1 MSPKYIQTLN
11 SHYDLTLVIILTES
25 SRRTALLLLE
35 DTVEIAYIIESA
47 FVTDVSHAVGTV
59 HQLSGSMSQAYIY
72 DIVRYRLSCLC
83 AKVSAEGCR
92 SHLGY
97 VRECLQAY
105 LLLVMHVYVFLHL
118 SHPHTLRSFLHI
130 GKGTA
135 GQEMI
140 ILLERKFIQ
149 NLQEFEHTVKTWLG
163 LSDGGY
169 LTVQFHDGIQFEC
182 HSPFGIVKESS
193 EAAQL
198 IFGQKLLS
206 QQVGWKLYGNLM
218 YGMTLA
224 VILVPGMFETT

>member
-1 MSPKYIQTLN
+1 
-11 SHYDLTLVIILTES
+11 
-25 SRRTALLLLE
+25 
-35 DTVEIAYIIESA
+35 
-47 FVTDVSHAVGTV
+47 
-59 HQLSGSMSQAYIY
+59 MSQAYVY

-149 NLQEFEHTVKTWLG
+149 NLQEFEHTVKTWLS

-198 IFGQKLLS
+198 IFGQELLS

-224 VILVPGMFETT
+224 VILVPGMFETTSHQYQVIFSKYLYGITYYASGSITMLHEVEFHSFMLVQWISESLLVAIHHIETVLLR